1 MPEGKLVMGERV
13 QPGSTYS
20 DLMKYLRANG
30 LPEDE
35 IKAIIPPEMY
45 ETPEDK

>member
-1 MPEGKLVMGERV
+1 MGERV
-13 QPGSTYS
+13 QPGGTYS

-35 IKAIIPPEMY
+35 IKAIIPPEHY
-45 ETPEDK
+45 EEKEEI

>member
-1 MPEGKLVMGERV
+1 MTEKQ
-13 QPGSTYS
+13 QPGSTFS
-20 DLMKYLRANG
+20 DLMTHLRANG

-45 ETPEDK
+45 EAPEDK